1 MVYLYLHIFTH
12 IYHKINIPYMDAMD
26 VLFFLGGGHV
36 AESFVFQH
44 VVLSQRFVQSLWI
57 VSEIT

>member
-1 MVYLYLHIFTH
+1 
-12 IYHKINIPYMDAMD
+12 MDAMD
-26 VLFFLGGGHV
+26 VLFFFGGGHV